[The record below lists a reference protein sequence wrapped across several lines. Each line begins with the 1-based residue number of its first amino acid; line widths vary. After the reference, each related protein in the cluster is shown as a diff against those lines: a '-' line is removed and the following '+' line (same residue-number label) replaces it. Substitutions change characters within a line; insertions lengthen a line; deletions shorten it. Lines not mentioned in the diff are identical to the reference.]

1 MKYDAQG
8 RLVLPGG
15 GVPPVVSPED
25 ALGEDDLD
33 QPEAEEPEEPEEVE
47 EIEGQG
53 AGEISE

>member
-8 RLVLPGG
+8 RLVLPSG
-15 GVPPVVSPED
+15 GVPPVASSED

-33 QPEAEEPEEPEEVE
+33 QPEPDKTEEPEEHEEPE
-47 EIEGQG
+47 